1 MGRRSN
7 IRSSNNRSSNNWS
20 SNNRSSYN
28 WRSYN
33 WWSYN
38 RRRYHRGH
46 YNRSRYYRS
55 SYNRSS
61 YNRNCYNRN
70 CYNRSSY
77 NWSCNNSSN
86 SHNIITMYYLVT
98 LDLDLTIHCAQV
110 EHSTLH
116 LVVAGYYTDEL
127 SRWSDVKNQIQCT
140 SKSKH
145 WITFAQAHSVGFN
158 VM

>member
-1 MGRRSN
+1 MGNNRSCNNRSSSN
-7 IRSSNNRSSNNWS
+7 IRSSNN
-20 SNNRSSYN
+20 
-28 WRSYN
+28 
-33 WWSYN
+33 
-38 RRRYHRGH
+38 
-46 YNRSRYYRS
+46 RS

-70 CYNRSSY
+70 CYNRNCYNRSSY
-77 NWSCNNSSN
+77 NCSCNNSSN
-86 SHNIITMYYLVT
+86 SHNIITMYYLIT

-110 EHSTLH
+110 GHSTLH
-116 LVVAGYYTDEL
+116 LLVACYYTEEL